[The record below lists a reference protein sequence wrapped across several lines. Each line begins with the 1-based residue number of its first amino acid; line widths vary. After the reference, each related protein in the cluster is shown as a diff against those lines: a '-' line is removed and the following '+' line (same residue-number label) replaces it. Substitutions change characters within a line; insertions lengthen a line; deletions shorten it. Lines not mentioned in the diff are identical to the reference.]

1 MGRRIHRMT
10 PRSPHARRFAAGL
23 PWPVGPQADDEGDQ
37 PVGVRDSRAG
47 ARHRP
52 DPEAEEASGPEGPPE
67 AEGRREEEGCAEEG
81 GGTEEDGGREEEG
94 GGTEEDGGRE
104 EEGGGTE
111 EEGGGTKEEGGST
124 KEEGCSEE
132 EGSREEAGGGTEEE
146 GGRKEEG
153 VTEEEDGLIASTLS
167 RFALALLVVVGC
179 ASGPPP
185 GDGMLALTGATV
197 IDVVSGRTIPNSVIL
212 LRDGRVIAVG
222 SRDAL
227 PVPRGA
233 AIESLTGRW
242 VIPGLI
248 DVHTHLQPWGLRAS
262 LTWGVTAVRDLH
274 SGALLSDTLAAVT
287 ARTPSPRVF
296 RAVAMLDVAPPT
308 YPDARVIRDSLS
320 IATALDANTRGGAS
334 WVKVYTRVPPDLLVE
349 IVRQARARR
358 LPVAA
363 HLGLTDAVTA
373 ARAGVASIE
382 HLSGIPESIDT
393 TGRLMAAHAEGFFAG
408 WTAFEEAW
416 LWADT
421 TSLAHVA
428 ATLALTGVTL
438 VPTLGLHDTFARL
451 DDTSVYHRP
460 GLASVPDSARTNWN
474 VPGMIARA
482 GWTASDF
489 ADFRGARRRQDW
501 FVARFAALGG
511 RVVTGTD
518 ASNQL
523 LMPGAGVHLEME
535 LLVHAG
541 FTPLD
546 ALRAATIRG
555 AELLRADTLGALR
568 PGALADL
575 VVLTA
580 DPLGDIRNT
589 RQIDRVMLG
598 GVWVER

>member
-1 MGRRIHRMT
+1 MV
-10 PRSPHARRFAAGL
+10 AG
-23 PWPVGPQADDEGDQ
+23 
-37 PVGVRDSRAG
+37 
-47 ARHRP
+47 
-52 DPEAEEASGPEGPPE
+52 
-67 AEGRREEEGCAEEG
+67 C
-81 GGTEEDGGREEEG
+81 T
-94 GGTEEDGGRE
+94 
-104 EEGGGTE
+104 
-111 EEGGGTKEEGGST
+111 
-124 KEEGCSEE
+124 
-132 EGSREEAGGGTEEE
+132 
-146 GGRKEEG
+146 
-153 VTEEEDGLIASTLS
+153 
-167 RFALALLVVVGC
+167 
-179 ASGPPP
+179 SGPPP
-185 GDGMLALTGATV
+185 GDGMVALTGATV
-197 IDVVSGRTIPNSVIL
+197 IDVVSGRTVSNSVIL
-212 LRDGRVIAVG
+212 IRDGRVVAVG

-274 SGALLSDTLAAVT
+274 SGALLSDTLAAVA
-287 ARTPSPRVF
+287 ARMPSPRLF
-296 RAVAMLDVAPPT
+296 RAVAMLDADPPT
-308 YPDARVIRDSLS
+308 YPDARVIRDSAS
-320 IATALDANTRGGAS
+320 IAQALDANTRGGAS
-334 WVKVYTRVPPDLLVE
+334 WVKTYTHVNPDLLVE

-451 DDTSVYHRP
+451 DDSSVYHRP

-541 FTPLD
+541 LTPLD